1 MELSHLQP
9 ADILCW
15 LFTLLYQVGH
25 VDTSL
30 IERYPLFLEKNN
42 LFLQATVLF
51 IA

>member
-9 ADILCW
+9 ADTLCW

-25 VDTSL
+25 GDTLL
-30 IERYPLFLEKNN
+30 IERSPLFLEKNKI
-42 LFLQATVLF
+42 FLRATVLF